1 MDTDRLE
8 PVAGMVLVVGALLLG
23 AGGYLA
29 AGEANSWDA
38 AEAFAADS
46 VRSIR
51 RVGMLLSVMGVA
63 ALIVSLPVLIARV
76 YGTPGFK
83 WAVSGWVGFAA
94 GSVLFAMVLGLTAIA
109 MPALGELAARR
120 AVSPQQVADRFVRQP
135 AIMVAFIGANVL
147 FLSWVLIGMGLRLS
161 GRFPEWLGWFVAIA
175 ATLSWLGFLH
185 VPGIEGTMRPFW
197 PLSIALTGV
206 HLLRSRQ
213 AAVGRRTADRPAA

>member
-8 PVAGMVLVVGALLLG
+8 LLAGMVLVVGALLLG
-23 AGGYLA
+23 VGGYLA
-29 AGEANSWDA
+29 TGEANSWDA

-63 ALIVSLPVLIARV
+63 ALIVSLPVLIARL

-83 WAVSGWVGFAA
+83 WAMSGWIGFAA

-135 AIMVAFIGANVL
+135 AIMVAFIGANVF
-147 FLSWVLIGMGLRLS
+147 FLSWVFIGLGVRLS
-161 GRFPEWLGWFVAIA
+161 GRFPKWLGGFVAIA
-175 ATLSWLGFLH
+175 ATLSWLSFLH
-185 VPGIEGTMRPFW
+185 VPGIEGTTRPFW

-206 HLLRSRQ
+206 YLLRNRK
-213 AAVGRRTADRPAA
+213 AAV